1 MLPDPPATFTA
12 SACME
17 SDTTGFVGV
26 GRTPFLG
33 ADVGVRSPGYVRFAV
48 GSGVKVDAAVG
59 TYVDVGER
67 VYLGTG
73 VEVGS
78 GSGVAEL
85 QARVMSKRTLI
96 TPNAAQGEKLILM
109 ATSTGNRTT
118 VRPDADA
125 SPSRNG
131 FSF

>member
-1 MLPDPPATFTA
+1 MLSDPPATFTA

-17 SDTTGFVGV
+17 SDTTGFVGA

-33 ADVGVRSPGYVRFAV
+33 ADVGVRSFGCVRFAV
-48 GSGVKVDAAVG
+48 GSGVRVGAADG
-59 TYVDVGER
+59 TDVDVGER
-67 VYLGTG
+67 AYVGAG

-85 QARVMSKRTLI
+85 QARVMSERTLI
-96 TPNAAQGEKLILM
+96 TPNAAQGEKLILLV
-109 ATSTGNRTT
+109 TSTGNRTT
-118 VRPDADA
+118 VRPDAAA